1 MTIESKIS
9 KNVYQGNGQTT
20 IFPFTFKIWKNEEI
34 LVTVE
39 DDKGITS
46 NITPYDVILGDNG
59 GEVVLYIDNENKTPV
74 PSGYSIA
81 LTRNMPFLQEQ
92 DYINSSRFNAEVIED
107 NFDVATVERQELLE
121 KLERAVIM
129 SPTDTRSPEQVLQ
142 DFISKYNEINIKYPE
157 IIHAFN
163 VIYPRIEEVLQQCI
177 VNKDLAYAWA
187 ESDTPPDPDDPESKS
202 AKDWAMIA
210 GDVIPIA
217 TGTLLGKVKLGET
230 ITGKEDGTIDVA
242 EAVLNDIDN
251 NTGNITYLQN
261 TKLDKSAVSS
271 ALDSESHETAG
282 SSYALKTINDKMGKV
297 QLIEEINSNSTIP
310 QVLTLTDVIPYKPIF
325 IAVSNTENNY
335 GAHIEF
341 HAKSG
346 TFNDIINNNSPLD
359 GRFRIATRLGSED
372 TTTYKTSPSAVF
384 IPHKETVEILIS
396 RLNSSSSP
404 PMKTT
409 VKFFQ

>member
-271 ALDSESHETAG
+271 ALDSESEETAA
-282 SSYALKTINDKMGKV
+282 SSKAVNELREKIPNLAMPDNENAIHNITESPFITPCAGYCCLYAVATAAPNNALFICNGNLIASASFGTVNAKMYVAVPAAKGDSIRTNDHWNVK
-297 QLIEEINSNSTIP
+297 N
-310 QVLTLTDVIPYKPIF
+310 
-325 IAVSNTENNY
+325 VSM
-335 GAHIEF
+335 
-341 HAKSG
+341 S
-346 TFNDIINNNSPLD
+346 
-359 GRFRIATRLGSED
+359 
-372 TTTYKTSPSAVF
+372 F
-384 IPHKETVEILIS
+384 IPAKGEIE
-396 RLNSSSSP
+396 
-404 PMKTT
+404 
-409 VKFFQ
+409 

>member
-271 ALDSESHETAG
+271 ALDSESEETAA
-282 SSYALKTINDKMGKV
+282 SSKAVNELREKIPNLAMPDNKNAIHNITESPFITPCAGYCCLYAVATAAPNNALFIGNGYLIASASFGTVNAKMYV
-297 QLIEEINSNSTIP
+297 
-310 QVLTLTDVIPYKPIF
+310 
-325 IAVSNTENNY
+325 AVP
-335 GAHIEF
+335 A
-341 HAKSG
+341 AKGDSIR
-346 TFNDIINNNSPLD
+346 TVDHWNVKNVSM
-359 GRFRIATRLGSED
+359 S
-372 TTTYKTSPSAVF
+372 F
-384 IPHKETVEILIS
+384 IPAKGEIE
-396 RLNSSSSP
+396 
-404 PMKTT
+404 
-409 VKFFQ
+409 

>member
-271 ALDSESHETAG
+271 ALDSESEETAA
-282 SSYALKTINDKMGKV
+282 SSKAVNELREKIPNLAMPDKDENAIHNITESPFITPCAGYCCLYAVATAAPNNALFICNGNLIASASFGTVNAKMYVAVPAAKGDSIRTNDHWNVK
-297 QLIEEINSNSTIP
+297 N
-310 QVLTLTDVIPYKPIF
+310 
-325 IAVSNTENNY
+325 VSM
-335 GAHIEF
+335 
-341 HAKSG
+341 S
-346 TFNDIINNNSPLD
+346 
-359 GRFRIATRLGSED
+359 
-372 TTTYKTSPSAVF
+372 F
-384 IPHKETVEILIS
+384 IPAKGEIE
-396 RLNSSSSP
+396 
-404 PMKTT
+404 
-409 VKFFQ
+409 

>member
-271 ALDSESHETAG
+271 ALDSESEETAA
-282 SSYALKTINDKMGKV
+282 SSKAVNELREKIPNLAMPDNENAIHNITESPFITPCAGYCCLYAVATAAPNNALFIGNGYLIASASFGTVNAKMYVAVPAAKGDSIRTNDHWNVK
-297 QLIEEINSNSTIP
+297 N
-310 QVLTLTDVIPYKPIF
+310 
-325 IAVSNTENNY
+325 VSM
-335 GAHIEF
+335 
-341 HAKSG
+341 S
-346 TFNDIINNNSPLD
+346 
-359 GRFRIATRLGSED
+359 
-372 TTTYKTSPSAVF
+372 F
-384 IPHKETVEILIS
+384 IPAKGEIE
-396 RLNSSSSP
+396 
-404 PMKTT
+404 
-409 VKFFQ
+409 

>member
-39 DDKGITS
+39 DDKGITG

-107 NFDVATVERQELLE
+107 NFDIATVERQELLE
-121 KLERAVIM
+121 KVERAVIM
-129 SPTDTRSPEQVLQ
+129 SPTDPRSPEQVLQ

-271 ALDSESHETAG
+271 ALDSESEETAA
-282 SSYALKTINDKMGKV
+282 SSKAVNELRKKIPNLAMPADNKNAIHNITESPFITPCAGYCCVTALVT
-297 QLIEEINSNSTIP
+297 
-310 QVLTLTDVIPYKPIF
+310 
-325 IAVSNTENNY
+325 AVPNNALY
-335 GAHIEF
+335 
-341 HAKSG
+341 
-346 TFNDIINNNSPLD
+346 INNGYLS
-359 GRFRIATRLGSED
+359 ACASLG
-372 TTTYKTSPSAVF
+372 TVNAKMYAAVPAAKGDSIRTIDHWNVKNVSMSF
-384 IPHKETVEILIS
+384 IPAKGEIE
-396 RLNSSSSP
+396 
-404 PMKTT
+404 
-409 VKFFQ
+409 

>member
-271 ALDSESHETAG
+271 ALDSESEETAA
-282 SSYALKTINDKMGKV
+282 SSKAVNELREKIPNLAMPDKDENAIHNITESPFITPCAGYCCLYAVATAAPNNALFICNGNLIASASFGTVNANMYVAVPAAKGDSIRTNDHWNVK
-297 QLIEEINSNSTIP
+297 N
-310 QVLTLTDVIPYKPIF
+310 
-325 IAVSNTENNY
+325 VSM
-335 GAHIEF
+335 
-341 HAKSG
+341 S
-346 TFNDIINNNSPLD
+346 
-359 GRFRIATRLGSED
+359 
-372 TTTYKTSPSAVF
+372 F
-384 IPHKETVEILIS
+384 IPAKGEIE
-396 RLNSSSSP
+396 
-404 PMKTT
+404 
-409 VKFFQ
+409 